1 MSYNTYNNKLIIKG
15 FKHVF
20 FSYWEIGAVIK
31 VLLLVKPH
39 HCTQS
44 LYLHNNPN
52 ICAWFFLTIK
62 IRLFKGH
69 PVGDLKATGQDGSA
83 TLLDAIKLHFK
94 L

>member
-1 MSYNTYNNKLIIKG
+1 MYYFPIGKL
-15 FKHVF
+15 VQ
-20 FSYWEIGAVIK
+20 
-31 VLLLVKPH
+31 LLKY
-39 HCTQS
+39 CYS
-44 LYLHNNPN
+44 LNPN
-52 ICAWFFLTIK
+52 IAHRACISIITQTFALVFLTIK